1 MDAARGVEGRAGPPL
16 IASGDSGDRLVSVQ
30 GEDSGDERG
39 SAISRRNGAGEQVHL
54 HLVSDST
61 GETVLGLAR
70 ACIVQFEGIE
80 VEEHLWTLVRS
91 PAQLDRVHEGIA
103 KSPGLVMYT
112 LVNDETREKLTQ
124 FCRELR
130 VPCLSVL
137 DPFINA
143 FETYLGRAS
152 RDQPG
157 RQHELDTEYF
167 ARIEAMQYALAHD
180 DGQGLWNL
188 PNADV
193 VVLGVSRTS
202 KTPTCIYL
210 ANRGIRAANVPFVPG
225 AGLPKEVLALGSS
238 RYDPLVVGLTKDP
251 QQLVQIRKNRMRM
264 LSETEETDYVDIDTV
279 RQEVTACRRICSER
293 RWPVIDVSRRS
304 IEETAAT
311 ILKYYERHVAEA

>member
-1 MDAARGVEGRAGPPL
+1 MSESGFPTKPLGAPSDGAVET
-16 IASGDSGDRLVSVQ
+16 
-30 GEDSGDERG
+30 
-39 SAISRRNGAGEQVHL
+39 VHL

-61 GETVLGLAR
+61 GETVHGLAR
-70 ACIVQFEGIE
+70 ACIVQFEGIDA
-80 VEEHLWTLVRS
+80 EEHLWTLVRS
-91 PAQLDRVHEGIA
+91 PSQLDRVLDGIRKA
-103 KSPGLVMYT
+103 PGIVMFT
-112 LVNDETREKLTQ
+112 LVNEEMREKLVLA
-124 FCRELR
+124 CRDLR
-130 VPCLSVL
+130 IPCLSVL
-137 DPFINA
+137 DPFITS
-143 FETYLGRAS
+143 FEAYLGRPS

-167 ARIEAMQYALAHD
+167 ARIEAMQFALAHD

-210 ANRGIRAANVPFVPG
+210 ANRGVKAANIPFVPALG
-225 AGLPKEVLALGSS
+225 VPKEVLALGNSPF
-238 RYDPLVVGLTKDP
+238 DPLVVGLTKDP

-264 LSETEETDYVDIDTV
+264 LSETDETDYVDLETV
-279 RQEVTACRRICSER
+279 RQEVVACRRLCSER

-311 ILKYYERHVAEA
+311 ILKHYEKHIGQGR